1 MAMEGVREIE
11 RRRGE
16 TVFEKQMKRR
26 VHSCHAH
33 HFLFQ
38 CFLIAKTILQD
49 TRAPP
54 AQPI

>member
-1 MAMEGVREIE
+1 MGAMAMEGVREIE

-33 HFLFQ
+33 ITFISMFSYS
-38 CFLIAKTILQD
+38 
-49 TRAPP
+49 
-54 AQPI
+54 